1 MKPRRRTTELLR
13 DALEAHDTDRI
24 SLEALLEPL
33 RSRAYG
39 FVLLLLAVPNF
50 IPVPVGIG
58 GVMGVLVVALG
69 LEMLFGLEH
78 PWIPRRLRARTM
90 SRASLGRFLDRI
102 EPLTRRLEKLC
113 KPRLERLTRQ
123 PLTIASGLVMILI
136 GMLLALP
143 IPFTNYVFGA
153 MLLAFAIA
161 LVERDGALLLLVWIA
176 TAIVLT
182 VSASFS
188 HALVDLFHRLI

>member
-1 MKPRRRTTELLR
+1 
-13 DALEAHDTDRI
+13 
-24 SLEALLEPL
+24 
-33 RSRAYG
+33 
-39 FVLLLLAVPNF
+39 
-50 IPVPVGIG
+50 
-58 GVMGVLVVALG
+58 MGVLVVALG

-78 PWIPRRLRARTM
+78 PWIPRWLRARTM

-102 EPLTRRLEKLC
+102 EPLTRRLERLC

-136 GMLLALP
+136 GILLALP
-143 IPFTNYVFGA
+143 IPFTNYIFGA

-161 LVERDGALLLLVWIA
+161 LVERDGVLLLLVWVA

-188 HALVDLFHRLI
+188 HALVDLLHRLF

>member
-13 DALEAHDTDRI
+13 DALEAHETDRI
-24 SLEALLEPL
+24 SLEALLDPL

-50 IPVPVGIG
+50 IPVPIGIG

-69 LEMLFGLEH
+69 LEMLFGLEY
-78 PWIPRRLRARTM
+78 PWIPRWLRARTM
-90 SRASLGRFLDRI
+90 SRAALGRFLNRI

-113 KPRLERLTRQ
+113 KPRMERLTRR

-136 GMLLALP
+136 GILLALP

-161 LVERDGALLLLVWIA
+161 LVERDGVLLLLVWIA
-176 TAIVLT
+176 TAVVLT
-182 VSASFS
+182 VSATFS
-188 HALVDLFHRLI
+188 HALVDLFHRFF